1 MLESEPAVITSTT
14 LPPTRPSLDM
24 ITIKF
29 EINGYKDALFLA
41 DDHTLTNAEI
51 ETMKRQRYEKWYA
64 IISDP
69 NPPQIEETEG

>member
-1 MLESEPAVITSTT
+1 
-14 LPPTRPSLDM
+14 M

-51 ETMKRQRYEKWYA
+51 EAMKQQRYEKWYA